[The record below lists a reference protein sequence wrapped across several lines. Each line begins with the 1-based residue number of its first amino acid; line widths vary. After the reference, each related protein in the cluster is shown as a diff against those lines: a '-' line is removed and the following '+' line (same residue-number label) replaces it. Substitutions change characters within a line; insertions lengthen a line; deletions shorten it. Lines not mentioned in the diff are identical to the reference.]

1 MIDGGP
7 RIVIFGP
14 RRRGMLSAC
23 VSAMR
28 YPPPA
33 ITVFVVS
40 ALVVSATQTA
50 DMAGQRTQQLPNA
63 ADTLPAA
70 TVGNANVEVTIVD
83 RGGAPLGGVT
93 VNLTGVV
100 NDSAVSDDF
109 GLVGFYALPTG
120 RYDVVASMK
129 GLAPSVPRVID
140 LPVSGMAS
148 VAVTLKPYAPST
160 MMTNACGG
168 FDASSIRTLSTVA
181 HFVLHVKIAEQ
192 HTIETPQPEG
202 SVGGDLSTVNQ
213 VQVLQSFKRNEH
225 APVAGSI
232 VDIGQGGGRIDRG
245 DFIDVHK
252 FNNLAPLNIGDEY
265 VLFVYDNAGDY
276 TILGAEE
283 GVFRVRNGRVEPL
296 GRGGAASAWK
306 GRPAERL
313 FEALRTLP

>member
-1 MIDGGP
+1 
-7 RIVIFGP
+7 
-14 RRRGMLSAC
+14 
-23 VSAMR
+23 MR

-33 ITVFVVS
+33 ITVFVIS

-50 DMAGQRTQQLPNA
+50 DMAGQRLERLPNA
-63 ADTLPAA
+63 TDTLPAA
-70 TVGNANVEVTIVD
+70 TVGNANVDVTIVD
-83 RGGAPLGGVT
+83 GVGVPLKGVT
-93 VNLTGVV
+93 VKLTGVV
-100 NDSAVSDDF
+100 NRDAVSTDF
-109 GLVGFYALPTG
+109 GFVRFDALPAG

-129 GLAPSVPRVID
+129 SMARSAPRVLD
-140 LPVSGMAS
+140 LPALGVTS
-148 VAVTLKPYAPST
+148 VEVTLKPYGPGGSDT
-160 MMTNACGG
+160 QACGG
-168 FDASSIRTLSTVA
+168 FDPSSIRTLSRVA
-181 HFVLHVKIAEQ
+181 HFVLHVRIAEQ
-192 HTIETPQPEG
+192 HTIERPDPEG
-202 SVGGDLSTVNQ
+202 VATVNQ

-232 VDIGQGGGRIDRG
+232 VDVRQGGGRIDRG

-296 GRGGAASAWK
+296 GGAGAASTWN
-306 GRPAERL
+306 GRPAQRF